1 MAGVQQRSLPGSA
14 AAGATNSAPAKADAA
29 ILIGFISYLLVRVS
43 VTHNAPGRFVFL
55 VRFTLLN
62 IGLHYRKHDL
72 RAVFRRPEAG
82 HEERLAAPAVCI
94 TIEHRRVGDDLGQTR
109 RFRHVRVMPAFTLK
123 AHIDR

>member
-1 MAGVQQRSLPGSA
+1 
-14 AAGATNSAPAKADAA
+14 
-29 ILIGFISYLLVRVS
+29 VRVS

-94 TIEHRRVGDDLGQTR
+94 TIEHCRVGDDLGQTR

-123 AHIDR
+123 AHIDRWLINGSIGY

>member
-1 MAGVQQRSLPGSA
+1 MCIRDSPNRVHLISPGASLRHAQRARS
-14 AAGATNSAPAKADAA
+14 
-29 ILIGFISYLLVRVS
+29 FRVPRALS
-43 VTHNAPGRFVFL
+43 P
-55 VRFTLLN
+55 LN

-123 AHIDR
+123 ANIDRRLMRGSIRY

>member
-1 MAGVQQRSLPGSA
+1 
-14 AAGATNSAPAKADAA
+14 
-29 ILIGFISYLLVRVS
+29 
-43 VTHNAPGRFVFL
+43 VFL

-109 RFRHVRVMPAFTLK
+109 RFRHVRVMPAFALK
-123 AHIDR
+123 ANIDRRLMRGSIRY

>member
-1 MAGVQQRSLPGSA
+1 
-14 AAGATNSAPAKADAA
+14 
-29 ILIGFISYLLVRVS
+29 VRVS
-43 VTHNAPGRFVFL
+43 VTHNTPGRFVFL

-94 TIEHRRVGDDLGQTR
+94 TIEHCRVGDDLGQTR

-123 AHIDR
+123 ANIDRRLMRGSIRY